1 MIEFHGNGK
10 ITSYPASDYLAHERR
25 ARMKP
30 SVIPKS
36 IFAKPAVIYDDF
48 IRISSERHRVN
59 PKIVAAI
66 IHCESSG
73 NANAQSSKGAQGLM
87 QLMPAT
93 AERFG
98 AENAF
103 DPEENIE
110 AGTRYLK
117 FLLDRYNNNI
127 RLAVAAY
134 NAGEGAVDKY
144 GGIPPYPETILYV
157 KKIESLLDLQ

>member
-1 MIEFHGNGK
+1 
-10 ITSYPASDYLAHERR
+10 
-25 ARMKP
+25 
-30 SVIPKS
+30 
-36 IFAKPAVIYDDF
+36 
-48 IRISSERHRVN
+48 
-59 PKIVAAI
+59 
-66 IHCESSG
+66 
-73 NANAQSSKGAQGLM
+73 M

-93 AERFG
+93 AKRFG
-98 AENAF
+98 AKDAF

-144 GGIPPYPETILYV
+144 GGIPPYPETIAYV
-157 KKIESLLDLQ
+157 DKIQNILEE